1 MSNTSQRVRTLT
13 YILPQSCTTIC
24 PNFYASRFFRPGVNF
39 FQAFWVF
46 DFARSKIFALR
57 RNYIQL
63 IFVIGLAFFPG
74 IRNYYMSSNKGNPT
88 SESKFYFLSKP
99 SQLWT
104 SFLRLNFC
112 LGFLLLLLLLLL
124 FLILLILTDR
134 KIEPSKLQ
142 CHTVCVFGLS
152 GQTLFSTLLLGQ

>member
-1 MSNTSQRVRTLT
+1 M
-13 YILPQSCTTIC
+13 
-24 PNFYASRFFRPGVNF
+24 
-39 FQAFWVF
+39 F

-74 IRNYYMSSNKGNPT
+74 IRNYYMSPNKGNPT

-104 SFLRLNFC
+104 SILRLNFC
-112 LGFLLLLLLLLL
+112 LGFLLLLLL

-134 KIEPSKLQ
+134 KIEPSKL
-142 CHTVCVFGLS
+142 
-152 GQTLFSTLLLGQ
+152 

>member
-1 MSNTSQRVRTLT
+1 M
-13 YILPQSCTTIC
+13 
-24 PNFYASRFFRPGVNF
+24 
-39 FQAFWVF
+39 F

-63 IFVIGLAFFPG
+63 IFVIGLASFPG
-74 IRNYYMSSNKGNPT
+74 MRNYYMSSNKGNPT

-124 FLILLILTDR
+124 LFLILLILTDR
-134 KIEPSKLQ
+134 KIEPSKL
-142 CHTVCVFGLS
+142 
-152 GQTLFSTLLLGQ
+152 